1 MLWYLDPHHDKFT
14 SRSIHIPEIFLAF
27 RGYNDY
33 KKKKEKEPQL
43 SSESLKHHYDVLSGI
58 LMQPWIAQKRYDV
71 IRKNVEN
78 LVEALHKYNSY
89 LNSQCEKMKS
99 QQLHFKQIHA
109 EENASLCMLKQG
121 RVLYHLN
128 ML

>member
-1 MLWYLDPHHDKFT
+1 
-14 SRSIHIPEIFLAF
+14 
-27 RGYNDY
+27 
-33 KKKKEKEPQL
+33 
-43 SSESLKHHYDVLSGI
+43 
-58 LMQPWIAQKRYDV
+58 MQPWIAQKRYDV

-99 QQLHFKQIHA
+99 QQLHFKQSMQKKMHLLP
-109 EENASLCMLKQG
+109 LCMLKQG